1 MHQNN
6 SEYGHVSRSA
16 NSLYKNLLCIASV
29 HLTVS
34 IISIFL
40 LTNQRWWLPVSFTGI
55 LQMKI
60 KSKKLL
66 WRKSNITLRKSQLWQ
81 VILLEVLVLLNK
93 VLKSLTLI
101 SPIWTFHWTNKRLS
115 WFFFVFFLSS
125 EIREQT
131 IKSFFGSFLK
141 SWLIREIY
149 FFEIIEL
156 FVFYNYFLNNNL
168 RFVYIPKSL
177 ARPSWVFSVFRNLNV
192 LK

>member
-6 SEYGHVSRSA
+6 SEYGHFSRSA
-16 NSLYKNLLCIASV
+16 NSLYKNLLCIAPV
-29 HLTVS
+29 HLTVT

-40 LTNQRWWLPVSFTGI
+40 LTNQRWWLLVSFTGI

-66 WRKSNITLRKSQLWQ
+66 WRKSGITLRKSQLWK

-93 VLKSLTLI
+93 FLKSLTLI
-101 SPIWTFHWTNKRLS
+101 SPIWTFHWTNKHLS

-141 SWLIREIY
+141 S
-149 FFEIIEL
+149 
-156 FVFYNYFLNNNL
+156 
-168 RFVYIPKSL
+168 
-177 ARPSWVFSVFRNLNV
+177 
-192 LK
+192 